1 MAEGEGT
8 PAEKS
13 GMILKDVSML
23 PQPRFDGDINMY
35 CHPEAVTQPEYF
47 DDHRRVIFING
58 MKNSP
63 TDHVVSA
70 MALSFVQMC
79 PVLGV
84 YNKSVSGWKDFLQCI
99 ADKRQFNGPSTW
111 MPFDLIKQKNLAANL
126 VTHADAVEALSRN
139 PAQVELFE
147 LLLRYR
153 SAEIFAHSQGNLI
166 LSNALQALHAV
177 YGLSGRVVHTFG
189 SPAVHWPAGITKFE
203 HGFTFDPVNWLSGF
217 DETFTISKVGMPKG
231 AGNPITHSF
240 LEYLNNDPEFLVNRF
255 RIGMFG
261 ATLNMDEQGLAD
273 CLLAMGSNLSR
284 VAKIFEHLQENHTSD
299 ADDVAVLYV
308 EGVMASQRLTSVVRG
323 DATLRRL
330 LIAILSDGAVFADER
345 KAIEFL
351 EGLSAGR

>member
-1 MAEGEGT
+1 M
-8 PAEKS
+8 
-13 GMILKDVSML
+13 
-23 PQPRFDGDINMY
+23 
-35 CHPEAVTQPEYF
+35 
-47 DDHRRVIFING
+47 
-58 MKNSP
+58 
-63 TDHVVSA
+63 
-70 MALSFVQMC
+70 
-79 PVLGV
+79 
-84 YNKSVSGWKDFLQCI
+84 
-99 ADKRQFNGPSTW
+99 
-111 MPFDLIKQKNLAANL
+111 
-126 VTHADAVEALSRN
+126 
-139 PAQVELFE
+139 
-147 LLLRYR
+147 
-153 SAEIFAHSQGNLI
+153 
-166 LSNALQALHAV
+166 QALHAV

-273 CLLAMGSNLSR
+273 CLLAMGSNLGR

-299 ADDVAVLYV
+299 ADDVAVLYA

-351 EGLSAGR
+351 EDLPASH